1 MNTVPRK
8 PRLPSQYP
16 AGRLL
21 VLTATGLVAWL
32 TPAFALAS
40 PLDGGGLAVIA
51 ISSGLS
57 TMGGML
63 TASVLVM
70 AYRRQRQ
77 RANLEQARLATLV
90 QGSSD
95 AIINQTL
102 DGRITDWNPAAERMF
117 GYPAREAVGQ
127 TAGALILPPSGAT
140 EDSELLARV
149 ASGEFVQHF
158 TTHGRTRD
166 GRIMDVVITALPVY
180 GPEGRVAGVSK
191 TIRDISEQKAAVMA
205 LSDAQVR
212 LALATQA
219 AGVGL
224 WDWDINSNTL
234 HWDDTMFSLYGVTRE
249 SFALAYDAWKT
260 LVHPDD
266 LQATE
271 RSIEVA
277 IEDREPLDVT
287 FRICTLGGQPRH
299 LRAKGAVSG
308 DAPGRGLRM
317 IGATIDITQEKARE
331 HEIESLNATL
341 EQQVAARTAEISRI
355 SSVQRAV
362 LANSAHGIMATDVNG
377 LMTVFNPAAER
388 MYGYTAEEVIGA
400 PTSAIPYDEAE
411 MAARVE
417 TLAIEFGHPV
427 EPGFE
432 VFIAKARLGMV
443 EAHEWTCLHKDGSR
457 RPTMLSTT
465 AMRGDDGEVLGYLA
479 ILVDLS
485 ERVAKEQ
492 ALKERER
499 FLKAVTHHSPAMV
512 GYWDANLRCRFA
524 NEAYGSWFGGSA
536 AEMLGT
542 SFSDLMDGEL
552 FRLNKGH
559 IQAALR
565 GEVQSFGR
573 EVAGADGRKRHVW
586 GHYVPDCQG
595 TEVRGFYSFV
605 SDVTEITE
613 ARITLERLNED
624 LRRKTLDA
632 EAAAGA
638 KGLFLANMSHE
649 IRTPINGVLGML
661 QLLARTP
668 MSLKQADYANKA
680 YVATKSLMRLLNDI
694 LDFSKLEAGQ
704 VRIETVDFEIDTL
717 MKEVVTDFGMAANP
731 KSLQLEYR
739 IDERA
744 PKFVRGDVFRLR
756 QVLLNLVGNAI
767 KFTEQGHVLACV
779 RLHGGAEGRSE
790 LEFSVEDTGIGIA
803 PDNLRAVFKG
813 FTQAEDSTTRRYGGT
828 GLGLSISHQLVGLMG
843 GVLKVESTLGV
854 GSRFSFTLT
863 LEPGSG
869 FAEDAPAVGGRGLAA
884 PWQSD
889 RYRLAGFRLLVA
901 DDQELNRQ
909 IAYEL
914 LSDEGAVVEL
924 ASDGAAAVA
933 MTLAARPPFD
943 AVLMD
948 MQMPEMDGC
957 EATRR
962 IRAVASAESPPI
974 IALTAGAMASEK
986 ADCLAA
992 GMVDHIAKPLDVDVV
1007 VDTLLAICKRRPTR
1021 ARATC
1026 MDFHQNEPIDVEML
1040 LGRLGWDK
1048 PTLGAMWEMF
1058 VSQGAAKLEKLRGR
1072 LADEDI
1078 PGAINVLNA
1087 FRTMAQTAGLTS
1099 LAASLT
1105 ELEVELESL
1114 GQSQNI
1120 PDILREIETGLAA
1133 GVETILRSLEV
1144 IS

>member
-1 MNTVPRK
+1 MTTVPRK
-8 PRLPSQYP
+8 PQFSSPDRV
-16 AGRLL
+16 ARIV
-21 VLTATGLVAWL
+21 VLIATGFVAL
-32 TPAFALAS
+32 LIPAHAFAS
-40 PLDGGGLAVIA
+40 PLGGGGMAVIA

-70 AYRRQRQ
+70 AYRRQRR
-77 RANLEQARLATLV
+77 RANLEQTRLTTLV

-95 AIINQTL
+95 AIIGQTL
-102 DGRITDWNPAAERMF
+102 DGRITDWNPAAVRMF

-127 TAGALILPPSGAT
+127 MAGALILPPNVAT
-140 EDSELLARV
+140 EDADLLARV

-158 TTHGRTRD
+158 TTRRRTRG
-166 GRIMDVVITALPVY
+166 GRIMDVVITALPIY
-180 GPEGRVAGVSK
+180 GSDGRIAGVSK
-191 TIRDISEQKAAVMA
+191 TIRDVSEQKAAVMA

-234 HWDDTMFSLYGVTRE
+234 HWDDVMFSLYGVPRE
-249 SFALAYDAWKT
+249 SLALAYDTWKT

-266 LQATE
+266 LEATE
-271 RSIEVA
+271 CSIGASIEA
-277 IEDREPLDVT
+277 REPLDVS
-287 FRICTLGGQPRH
+287 FRIRTPAGEPRH

-308 DAPGRGLRM
+308 DAPKGALRM
-317 IGATIDITQEKARE
+317 IGATIDITREKARE

-341 EQQVAARTAEISRI
+341 ERQVAARTAEISRI
-355 SSVQRAV
+355 SIVQRAV

-377 LMTVFNPAAER
+377 VMTVFNPAAER
-388 MYGYTAEEVIGA
+388 MYGYRAEDVIGA

-411 MAARVE
+411 MAARAE
-417 TLAIEFGHPV
+417 TLTIELGHPV
-427 EPGFE
+427 EHGFE

-499 FLKAVTHHSPAMV
+499 FLKAVTHHSPTMV
-512 GYWDANLRCRFA
+512 GYWDANLRCCFA
-524 NEAYGSWFGGSA
+524 NEAYGSRFGGSA
-536 AEMLGT
+536 TEMLGT
-542 SFSDLMDGEL
+542 AFTDLMDGEL

-559 IQAALR
+559 IEAALR

-573 EVAGADGRKRHVW
+573 ELAGADGRKRHVW

-613 ARITLERLNED
+613 ARINLERLNED

-668 MSLKQADYANKA
+668 MSHKQADYANKA

-704 VRIETVDFEIDTL
+704 VRIETVDFKIDTL
-717 MKEVVTDFGMAANP
+717 MREIVADFGTAAGP

-739 IDERA
+739 IDKAA

-767 KFTEQGHVLACV
+767 KFTEQGCV
-779 RLHGGAEGRSE
+779 SVSVRRRGEAGGRSE

-803 PDNLRAVFKG
+803 PDNLRSVFKG

-828 GLGLSISHQLVGLMG
+828 GLGLSISHQLVSLMG
-843 GVLKVESTLGV
+843 GLLEVESTLGV
-854 GSRFSFTLT
+854 GSRFSFTLV
-863 LEPGSG
+863 LETGSG
-869 FAEDAPAVGGRGLAA
+869 FTEDAAAVSSHGLAA
-884 PWQSD
+884 PWRSN
-889 RYRLAGFRLLVA
+889 RRRLAGLRILVA

-924 ASDGAAAVA
+924 ASDGVAAVA
-933 MTLAARPPFD
+933 LALTATPPFD
-943 AVLMD
+943 VILMD

-962 IRAVASAESPPI
+962 IRAAASADAPPI

-992 GMVDHIAKPLDVDVV
+992 GMVDHIAKPLDMDVV
-1007 VDTLLAICKRRPTR
+1007 VDTLLAVWRRQPTCGQ
-1021 ARATC
+1021 ATC
-1026 MDFHQNEPIDVEML
+1026 TEPHQDEPIDVERL
-1040 LGRLGWDK
+1040 LGQLGWDK
-1048 PTLGAMWEMF
+1048 PTFGAMWELF
-1058 VSQGAAKLEKLRGR
+1058 ISQGAAKLDKLRGC

-1099 LAASLT
+1099 LAASFT

-1114 GQSQNI
+1114 GRPQNI
-1120 PDILREIETGLAA
+1120 PRLMRDIEIKLAA
-1133 GVETILRSLEV
+1133 GVQTIQRGL
-1144 IS
+1144 